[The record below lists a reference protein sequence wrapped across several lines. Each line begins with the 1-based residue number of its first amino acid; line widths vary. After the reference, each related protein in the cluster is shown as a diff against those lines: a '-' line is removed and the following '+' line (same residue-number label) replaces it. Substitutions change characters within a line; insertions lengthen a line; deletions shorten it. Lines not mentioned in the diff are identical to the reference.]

1 MLICGLIKEDMMKR
15 KVLAVL
21 LTMAM
26 TAAAL
31 TGCGGGTESGS
42 SGNGDTS
49 GGEAQSTEAGGG
61 SAEASS
67 VLKDGK
73 DNVITI
79 VFPGNSSAPGSLE
92 AVENALTEL
101 ARETVDCTIDLN
113 ILEWGVYSEQTNL
126 MLSSGEDVDILF
138 NMGTV
143 QSSANSGQILNI
155 ADMAPVYA
163 PETMEMLGQYI
174 KACYV
179 GDNLYGFPSVRQFAT
194 GAGLVCRTD
203 ILEELGVDASS
214 IKTWEDVDVLLAQ
227 VKETHPELDVLVPA
241 DLGAGMMRS
250 AIFGT
255 FDILQSN
262 MAGVYADGRDGLTA
276 DSIYASDEFMEIAK
290 MAYDWNQKGYFIA
303 DSITL
308 TDTRQTFLRAGSC
321 FGYVGQVH
329 PGTKTQESINAG
341 CDVTVIPITD
351 CVTGTNNVAGVQYT
365 IPTGSDAPEKALAVL
380 NMIYTNPAAQNLLHY
395 GIEGTDYIEVRDG
408 VAGYPEGIDNTTVGW
423 SNETWLTGNA
433 LIGLAWETDPDDIWE
448 QYTEYNNNAVVSPAY
463 GFTFDSA
470 NVKTEITAV
479 QNVLDK
485 YTATIYSGMA
495 DPEEAVA
502 QFNSELEA
510 AGMPRIVEEM
520 QAQLDVWSAQ

>member
-1 MLICGLIKEDMMKR
+1 MKR

-31 TGCGGGTESGS
+31 TGCGGGTEGSG
-42 SGNGDTS
+42 SGNGETS
-49 GGEAQSTEAGGG
+49 GGEAQSTEGDGG
-61 SAEASS
+61 STEASS

-92 AVENALTEL
+92 AVENALTEI

-138 NMGTV
+138 NLGTV
-143 QSSANSGQILNI
+143 QTSANSGQILNI
-155 ADMAPVYA
+155 ADMASIYA
-163 PETMEMLGQYI
+163 PETMELMAQYI

-179 GDNLYGFPSVRQFAT
+179 GDALYGFPSYHEFASGT
-194 GAGLVCRTD
+194 GLVCRTD

-214 IKTWEDVDVLLAQ
+214 IKTWEDVDALLAQ
-227 VKETHPELDVLVPA
+227 VKETHPELDILVPA
-241 DLGAGMMRS
+241 EVGAGILKN
-250 AIFGT
+250 AFAGT

-262 MAGVYADGRDGLTA
+262 MAGVYADGSKGLTA
-276 DSIYASDEFMEIAK
+276 FNIYSSDEFMEVAK
-290 MAYDWNQKGYFIA
+290 MAYEWNQKGYYIA
-303 DSITL
+303 DSTTL
-308 TDTRQTFLRAGSC
+308 TDTRQTFLKAGSC
-321 FGYVGQVH
+321 FGYVGPIH

-341 CDVTVIPITD
+341 CDVTTIPVTNSI
-351 CVTGTNNVAGVQYT
+351 TGTNNVAGFQYT

-380 NMIYTNPAAQNLLHY
+380 NMIYTNSDAQNLLHY
-395 GIEGTDYIEVRDG
+395 GIEGTDYVEVRDG
-408 VAGYPEGIDNTTVGW
+408 VAGYPEGIDGTTAGW
-423 SNETWLTGNA
+423 TNETWLTGNA
-433 LIGLAWETDPDDIWE
+433 SIGLAWETDPDDIWA
-448 QYTEYNNNAVVSPAY
+448 QYEDFNGNATFSPAY

-485 YTATIYSGMA
+485 YTAMIYSGMA
-495 DPEEAVA
+495 DPEESVA
-502 QFNSELEA
+502 QFNSELEE
-510 AGMPRIVEEM
+510 AGMQNIVDEM
-520 QAQLDVWSAQ
+520 QTQLDAWNAQ